1 MKYLYHLLLFSLFT
15 NVAFAQQKKEQ
26 DFDINYKEELV
37 PPYVLPKLLET
48 AEGNLVTTS
57 KEWIN
62 IRRPQI
68 LSLFSH
74 LIYGR
79 VPVPAHPL
87 EISSDIIES
96 DINFLNGLAT
106 RKKVRLTFEN
116 VKGKANMVI
125 LVYTPNNASAAVPAF
140 MQLNFDGPDSDKMQ
154 LDPDQSGK
162 LKSGIPIKEIL
173 EQGFGL
179 VSVFQKDLI
188 DHNEA
193 EFRNTIHQLFFDVGQ
208 SFPKGHEWG
217 VLATI
222 SWSASRALDYL
233 GGNDEIDANRVA
245 IIGHSK
251 LGKSTLW
258 AAAQDQRF
266 ALAIS
271 VQSGCA
277 GAALWRRKYGETLAK
292 MSIFPHWLCTNARKF
307 IHQEDDLPV
316 DQHMLLALIAPRP
329 VYVASAFDDHWA
341 DPRGEY
347 LSAYHAS
354 KVYHLLGRKGLTNM
368 NSPSLNA
375 PIIGQEVGYHI
386 RPGGH
391 SVNDYDWYQFLQF
404 AKHHLK

>member
-1 MKYLYHLLLFSLFT
+1 MKFTILLILAAFT
-15 NVAFAQQKKEQ
+15 TTSFAQQKKEQ
-26 DFDINYKEELV
+26 DFDVNYDEELV
-37 PPYVLPKLLET
+37 PPYVLPRLLET
-48 AEGNLVTTS
+48 AEGHTVTTPE
-57 KEWIN
+57 EWMN

-87 EISSDIIES
+87 EISNEVLDSDP
-96 DINFLNGLAT
+96 NFLNGLAT
-106 RKKVRLTFEN
+106 RQKVQLNFEN
-116 VKGKANMVI
+116 VKGKAKMVI
-125 LVYTPNNASAAVPAF
+125 LIFTPNQSSTPVPAF
-140 MQLNFDGPDSDKMQ
+140 MHLNFDGPDSDKMQ
-154 LDPDQSGK
+154 LDPEQVGK
-162 LKSGIPIKEIL
+162 LRSGIPIKKIL
-173 EQGFGL
+173 TQGFAL
-179 VSVFQKDLI
+179 VSVYQKDLI
-188 DHNEA
+188 EHNEA

-222 SWSASRALDYL
+222 SWSASRVLDYL
-233 GGNDEIDANRVA
+233 SEIGGIDANRVA
-245 IIGHSK
+245 IMGHSK

-271 VQSGCA
+271 IQSGCA

-329 VYVASAFDDHWA
+329 VYVASAIDDHWA

-347 LSAYHAS
+347 LSAFHAS
-354 KVYHLLGRKGLTNM
+354 EVYELFGKKGLVNKDSPPL
-368 NSPSLNA
+368 NSPSIN
-375 PIIGQEVGYHI
+375 QEVGYHI

-391 SVNDYDWYQFLQF
+391 SVEDYDWDQFIRF
-404 AKHHLK
+404 ANHHLK